1 MPEFTKI
8 SADDVYNDLI
18 NSSVTV
24 VVDDY
29 QPSKSVET
37 FSELSKVFLFED
49 FMDVYTES
57 GRHYQVWV
65 VEDEESIF
73 GYDKNIAL
81 ICLRE
86 NDEDVQVFGFGM
98 EIIDWEYRNFYIPDE
113 KIVELLEKKTT
124 TTVYTTV

>member
-1 MPEFTKI
+1 MPEFAKI

-24 VVDDY
+24 IVDDC
-29 QPSKSVET
+29 QPSKSIET
-37 FSELSKVFLFED
+37 FSKLSEVFLFED
-49 FMDVYTES
+49 FMDVYAGN

-73 GYDKNIAL
+73 GYDKHIGL

-86 NDEDVQVFGFGM
+86 NDEDVQIFGFGM
-98 EIIDWEYRNFYIPDE
+98 EIIDWEYRNLYVPDE
-113 KIVELLEKKTT
+113 KIVELAEKKITN
-124 TTVYTTV
+124 TVYTIA